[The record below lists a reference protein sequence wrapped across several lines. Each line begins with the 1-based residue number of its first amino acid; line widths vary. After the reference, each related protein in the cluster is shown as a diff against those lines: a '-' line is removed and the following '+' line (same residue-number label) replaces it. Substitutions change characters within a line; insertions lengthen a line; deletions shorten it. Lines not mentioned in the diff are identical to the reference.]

1 MSTFELEEI
10 TDRAGTGAPNFTH
23 GFNINGSDS
32 GLSGATHTVG
42 ENEPSSP
49 SNGDTWW
56 DTANDVYKVYMDS
69 EWKDWLGT
77 TPPAYSGPA
86 YMGTRG
92 IIAGGYG
99 PSSDGFSAND
109 IQYITI
115 ATPGNATD
123 FGDLSRKT
131 SYTGTHSNGS
141 RIVICG
147 GRNAGNYTDAID
159 YVTAASPGNSS
170 DFGDLTNDRMLMGCG
185 GDATRTVCGG
195 GWGTPSGAP
204 NNRTEQNI
212 IDYITTGTT
221 GNAIDFGDLSYYRDY
236 ISATSDATRTIF
248 AGGQDYS
255 SGSNASVNIMEY
267 VTTQTTGNVTDFGD
281 LLAANYV
288 MNSGVIA
295 SATRGIFTGGLLL
308 NPTVYEQTI
317 QYVTIAT
324 TGNATDFG
332 DTLQGLVHSATCAD
346 GTTGIIAG
354 GQKGGSGSQDDNTI
368 QKITIA
374 TTGNATDFGD
384 LNPIGGQDSYNKYAS
399 AASGT

>member
-1 MSTFELEEI
+1 MSTAEEVTKI
-10 TDRAGTGAPNFTH
+10 SDRAGTGAVNFSN
-23 GFNINGSDS
+23 GFNVNGSDS
-32 GLSGATHTVG
+32 GISSFTHTEG
-42 ENEPSSP
+42 ANEPSSP

-56 DTANDVYKVYMDS
+56 DTANDVYKVYMNN
-69 EWKDWLGT
+69 EWKEWLGT
-77 TPPAYSGPA
+77 TYSGPA

-92 IIAGGYG
+92 IIASGYG
-99 PSSDGFSAND
+99 GGPSNTGAED

-115 ATPGNATD
+115 ASAGNATD
-123 FGDLSRKT
+123 FGNLTRYTSR
-131 SYTGTHSNGS
+131 TGMHSNGS
-141 RIVICG
+141 RIIVAG
-147 GRNAGNYTDAID
+147 GRAGGTATNSID

-204 NNRTEQNI
+204 NNRTEQEV

-221 GNAIDFGDLSYYRDY
+221 GNATNFGDLSYYRKY

-248 AGGQDYS
+248 AGGS
-255 SGSNASVNIMEY
+255 ETSGTTSLVNKMEY

-281 LLAANYV
+281 LLAVNGSMAA
-288 MNSGVIA
+288 GVIA
-295 SATRGIFTGGLLL
+295 SETRGIFVGGAQY
-308 NPTVYEQTI
+308 NPFTYDQTI

-332 DTLQGLVHSATCAD
+332 DTLQGILHSATCAD

-384 LNPIGGQDSYNKYAS
+384 LNAINSSDANNKYAS
-399 AASGT
+399 AASGS

>member
-1 MSTFELEEI
+1 MSTVDKIAKI
-10 TDRAGTGAPNFTH
+10 TDRAGTGGPNFTN
-23 GFNINGSDS
+23 GFTIAGVDS
-32 GLSGATHTVG
+32 GLDPFSHTEGATA
-42 ENEPSSP
+42 PSNP
-49 SNGDTWW
+49 TNGDTWW
-56 DTANDVYKVYMDS
+56 DTANSVYYVYMNS
-69 EWKDWLGT
+69 TWQNWLGV
-77 TPPAYSGPA
+77 PFSGPA

-99 PSSDGFSAND
+99 GSTYSTGAED

-115 ATPGNATD
+115 ASPGNATD
-123 FGDLSRKT
+123 FGNLTRETSRA
-131 SYTGTHSNGS
+131 GMHSNGS
-141 RIVICG
+141 RIVVAG
-147 GRNAGNYTDAID
+147 GRAGGTATNSID
-159 YVTAASPGNSS
+159 YITAATTGNAS
-170 DFGDLTNDRMLMGCG
+170 DFGDLTESRHGMGGG
-185 GDATRTVCGG
+185 GDATRSVFAG
-195 GWGTPSGAP
+195 GWGAVNTGSPTGTDS
-204 NNRTEQNI
+204 RT

-221 GNAIDFGDLSYYRDY
+221 GNATNFGDLSYYRKY
-236 ISATSDATRTIF
+236 ITATSDATRTIF
-248 AGGQDYS
+248 AGGQETA
-255 SGSNASVNIMEY
+255 SGTNSLVNTMEY

-295 SATRGIFTGGLLL
+295 SATRGIFTGGLRL

>member
-1 MSTFELEEI
+1 MSEFDLEEI

-99 PSSDGFSAND
+99 GSTYSTGAED

-115 ATPGNATD
+115 ASPGNATD
-123 FGDLSRKT
+123 FGNLTRETSRA
-131 SYTGTHSNGS
+131 GMHSNGS
-141 RIVICG
+141 RIVVAG
-147 GRNAGNYTDAID
+147 GRAGGTATNSID
-159 YVTAASPGNSS
+159 YITAATTGNAS
-170 DFGDLTNDRMLMGCG
+170 DFGDLTESRFGMGGG
-185 GDATRTVCGG
+185 GDATRSVFAG
-195 GWGTPSGAP
+195 GWGAVNTGSPTGTDS
-204 NNRTEQNI
+204 RT

-221 GNAIDFGDLSYYRDY
+221 GNATNFGDLSYYRKY
-236 ISATSDATRTIF
+236 ITATSDATRTIF
-248 AGGQDYS
+248 AGGQETA
-255 SGSNASVNIMEY
+255 SGTNSLVNTMEY

-281 LLAANYV
+281 LLAVSYDMGA
-288 MNSGVIA
+288 GVIA
-295 SATRGIFTGGLLL
+295 SETRGIFVGGGQFTL
-308 NPTVYEQTI
+308 NPYTFTYLQTI

-324 TGNATDFG
+324 TGNSVDSVILFKALY
-332 DTLQGLVHSATCAD
+332 TLLLVRMAP
-346 GTTGIIAG
+346 
-354 GQKGGSGSQDDNTI
+354 
-368 QKITIA
+368 
-374 TTGNATDFGD
+374 
-384 LNPIGGQDSYNKYAS
+384 LE
-399 AASGT
+399 

>member
-1 MSTFELEEI
+1 MSTVDKIAKI
-10 TDRAGTGAPNFTH
+10 TDRAGTGGPNFTN
-23 GFNINGSDS
+23 GFTIAGVDS
-32 GLSGATHTVG
+32 GLDPFSHTEGATA
-42 ENEPSSP
+42 PSNP
-49 SNGDTWW
+49 TNGDTWW
-56 DTANDVYKVYMDS
+56 DTANSVYYVYMNS
-69 EWKDWLGT
+69 TWQNWLGV
-77 TPPAYSGPA
+77 PFSGPA

-99 PSSDGFSAND
+99 GSTYSTGAED

-115 ATPGNATD
+115 ASPGNATD
-123 FGDLSRKT
+123 FGNLTRETSRA
-131 SYTGTHSNGS
+131 GMHSNGS
-141 RIVICG
+141 RIVVAG
-147 GRNAGNYTDAID
+147 GRAGGTATNSID
-159 YVTAASPGNSS
+159 YITAATTGNAS
-170 DFGDLTNDRMLMGCG
+170 DFGDLTESRHGMGGG
-185 GDATRTVCGG
+185 GDATRSVFAG
-195 GWGTPSGAP
+195 GWGAVNTGSPTGTDS
-204 NNRTEQNI
+204 RT

-221 GNAIDFGDLSYYRDY
+221 GNATNFGDLSYYRKY
-236 ISATSDATRTIF
+236 ITATSDATRTIF
-248 AGGQDYS
+248 AGGQETA
-255 SGSNASVNIMEY
+255 SGTNSLVNTMEY

-295 SATRGIFTGGLLL
+295 SATRGIFTGGLRL

-332 DTLQGLVHSATCAD
+332 DTLQGLVRSATCAD

-384 LNPIGGQDSYNKYAS
+384 LNPVNSSDANNKYAS
-399 AASGT
+399 AASGS